1 MANKT
6 IGELS
11 DLTPTSTSLFAM
23 YENGSTG
30 KASIQQVLNTTI
42 PGLTSENGVSVKT
55 AVNNLASTVGNLV
68 NVEFTSND
76 ELNPSSTTSV
86 ELLTGNENWSDKL
99 LKISKMFKN
108 IRYLIK
114 MLGTT
119 DISSLSQE
127 GTVTSAINNLN
138 TSLNNAKQYIN
149 ALTIPGTNTSTTT
162 NHYNLNN
169 AKSTI
174 IVFWKNGTNGA
185 GGIDILY
192 ISNQTLNKATVY
204 SSSTTNI
211 PTYTYNPSSTT
222 VTITNND
229 PSYLRGYV
237 INR

>member
-6 IGELS
+6 IAELS
-11 DLTPTSTSLFAM
+11 PLTPSSTSLFAM
-23 YENGSTG
+23 YENGGTG

-108 IRYLIK
+108 IRYLLK

-127 GTVTSAINNLN
+127 GTVTGALNNLN
-138 TSLNNAKQYIN
+138 DVKQYISTL
-149 ALTIPGTNTSTTT
+149 AIPGTNTSTTT
-162 NHYNLNN
+162 NHYDINN
-169 AKSTI
+169 AKSI
-174 IVFWKNGTNGA
+174 ITVIWKAGTNGA
-185 GGIDILY
+185 GGIDILF
-192 ISNQTLNKATVY
+192 ITNQTLTKATIY

-211 PTYTYNPSSTT
+211 PTYTYNSSSNTI
-222 VTITNND
+222 TITNND
-229 PSYLRGYV
+229 PSYLRGHV